1 MRHRKAGR
9 PLGRNSSHRRALFR
23 NLVTSFLRYER
34 IETTEAKAKEIR
46 SIADQMITLGKR
58 GDLHARRQAAA
69 YILDRE
75 VVSHLFSD
83 VAPRFSSKNG
93 GYTRLIKTRVRHGD
107 GAPMVIVELTEIK
120 KTEKAEKKEKKEKET
135 AAGKK
140 EKSTATKKTKE
151 KEAEANTEEVTP
163 TP

>member
-23 NLVTSFLRYER
+23 NLVTSFLCYER

-69 YILDRE
+69 YIMDRD
-75 VVSHLFSD
+75 VVSRLFSD

-120 KTEKAEKKEKKEKET
+120 KAEKAEKKERSTT
-135 AAGKK
+135 AKKK
-140 EKSTATKKTKE
+140 EKSTTAEKNKE
-151 KEAEANTEEVTP
+151 KEAEAKTEEATP
-163 TP
+163 AS

>member
-46 SIADQMITLGKR
+46 SIADQMISLGKR
-58 GDLHARRQAAA
+58 GDLHARRMAAA

-75 VVSHLFSD
+75 VVSHLFSE
-83 VAPRFSSKNG
+83 VAPRFSAKNG

-120 KTEKAEKKEKKEKET
+120 KAAKEEKEKKGKSPAKKSKEKET
-135 AAGKK
+135 QNK
-140 EKSTATKKTKE
+140 
-151 KEAEANTEEVTP
+151 TEEASP
-163 TP
+163 AS